1 MNRCTNFCR
10 VLPNHSAK
18 APYLTQFTKFTDEY
32 VMVHNKKC
40 YTYVYEYTK
49 TKKIMDGQTAY

>member
-1 MNRCTNFCR
+1 
-10 VLPNHSAK
+10 
-18 APYLTQFTKFTDEY
+18 
-32 VMVHNKKC
+32 MVHNKKC